1 MGGPVT
7 AWLSLGGNQGD
18 SRSIFARALRRIAQ
32 LPDTQPGA
40 VSALYETPPWGD
52 EDQSS
57 FHNAVASC
65 ATGLDPEALLQGL
78 QEIERD
84 LGRVRDPERPW
95 GPRAIDI
102 DILLFGDITMDSAT
116 LTIPHPRLTERAFV
130 LLPLVNTEPAIV
142 IPGAGFARDLLAR
155 LSSAGISQIAAPGW
169 EHAVRG

>member
-1 MGGPVT
+1 MSSPVT

-18 SRSIFARALRRIAQ
+18 SRSILARAVQRIAQ
-32 LPDTQPGA
+32 LPDTRPGA

-52 EDQSS
+52 EDQPP

-65 ATGLDPEALLQGL
+65 ETALGPEALLGGL

-102 DILLFGDITMDSAT
+102 DILLFGDITMHSAS
-116 LTIPHPRLTERAFV
+116 LSIPHPRLAERAFV
-130 LLPLVNTEPAIV
+130 LLPLVNMEPEIV
-142 IPGAGFARDLLAR
+142 IPGAGFAADLLAGI
-155 LSSAGISQIAAPGW
+155 SSADIRKIAEPGW
-169 EHAVRG
+169 EHVVRG